1 MQGIHAADI
10 DHFVEGHQKVIA
22 AAAAELAGAVAPAV
36 GRIFAF
42 LALIPH
48 NAK

>member
-10 DHFVEGHQKVIA
+10 DHFVEGHQKVI
-22 AAAAELAGAVAPAV
+22 AAAELAGAVAPAV